1 MLSVTPIPA
10 FSDNYIW
17 LLRQD
22 TSDSVC
28 VVDPGDASPVIEW
41 LEREGLT
48 LGTILIT
55 HHHPD
60 HTGGVS
66 ELIQRYSP
74 RVIGPHNPSI
84 TGIDE
89 PVGDGDEIRV
99 MGRLFDVLELPG
111 HTLDHIAF
119 FTAGIPPLLFSG
131 DVLFSAGC
139 GRLFEG
145 SPEQMHQSLSR
156 LDNLPEETLVFAA
169 HEYTL
174 ANLRFAKPS
183 NRTIG
188 TWSRPSTN
196 ACAPE
201 NSNVPRYPAPWAV
214 NVASILSCAVTRKGC
229 AGAHRST
236 AAPTPSWQPSPP
248 CAPGKIPS
256 DTLFGNA
263 L

>member
-28 VVDPGDASPVIEW
+28 VVDPGDAAPVIEW

-60 HTGGVS
+60 HTGGLA

-89 PVGDGDEIRV
+89 RVGDGDEIRV
-99 MGRLFDVLELPG
+99 MGRLFEVLELPG

-156 LDNLPEETLVFAA
+156 LDNLPEEALVFAA

-174 ANLRFAKPS
+174 ANLRFAKAADPG
-183 NRTIG
+183 NKDVIEAENECLRARELERPTL
-188 TWSRPSTN
+188 PSTLGRERRIN
-196 ACAPE
+196 PFLRCGEEGVRRAAAE
-201 NSNVPRYPAPWAV
+201 H
-214 NVASILSCAVTRKGC
+214 
-229 AGAHRST
+229 GAT
-236 AAPTPSWQPSPP
+236 
-248 CAPGKIPS
+248 
-256 DTLFGNA
+256 DTELATFTTLRA
-263 L
+263 WKDSF